1 MRIDR
6 TAIAI
11 VAVVVA
17 SIVAACSAAILPEYR
32 GRRSDH
38 FDGRHFFNEEPFA
51 EQQPSELARWQLNR
65 HRGAWPDSAAIAAPA
80 PPARVGGGEVR
91 VTMVNHATVLLQIDS
106 LNILTDPVWSGRV
119 GLEGQLG
126 VRRHRPPG
134 IPFDSL
140 PPIDII
146 LISHDHYDHMDV
158 PSLLRLQRRYHPR
171 IITGLGNPGYL
182 ASQGVQGAEQ
192 LDWWQSASM
201 GRGVRVTAVPARHWS
216 GRSLSDRYERLW
228 EGFVIE
234 GARDTIYFAG
244 DTGWGRMYGELHERW
259 SRFTLAL
266 LPIAPFRPRWYM
278 ARKHL
283 GPDDAVRA
291 AIATRS
297 ATMIP
302 IHWGTFELGDDGE
315 SEAVDTLRAAVARL
329 PARCRPHLVILRNG
343 ESATLP
349 PLDESDSLTLSTIC
363 ARRR

>member
-1 MRIDR
+1 VRIGR
-6 TAIAI
+6 ATLAIGAT
-11 VAVVVA
+11 V
-17 SIVAACSAAILPEYR
+17 VAACTAAMLPEYR
-32 GRRSDH
+32 GARSNH
-38 FDGRHFFNEEPFA
+38 FDGRHFFNQEPFE
-51 EQQPSELARWQLNR
+51 EQQPAELARWQLSR

-80 PPARVGGGEVR
+80 PPRRVSGGEVR
-91 VTMVNHATVLLQIDS
+91 VTMVNHATVLLQLDS
-106 LNILTDPVWSGRV
+106 LNILTDPVWSARV
-119 GLEGQLG
+119 GLEGTLG
-126 VRRHRPPG
+126 VKRHRPPG

-146 LISHDHYDHMDV
+146 LISHDHYDHMDL
-158 PSLLRLQRRYHPR
+158 PTLMRLQRRYHPR

-192 LDWWQSASM
+192 LDWWQSAQL
-201 GRGVRVTAVPARHWS
+201 GAGVRVTAVPARHWS

-234 GARDTIYFAG
+234 GARDTVYFAG
-244 DTGWGRMYGELHERW
+244 DTGWGRMYAELHAHW

-283 GPDDAVRA
+283 SPDDAVRV

-302 IHWGTFELGDDGE
+302 MHWGTFELGDDGE
-315 SEAVDTLRAAVARL
+315 SEAVDTLRSVVSKL

-343 ESATLP
+343 ESTSLS
-349 PLDESDSLTLSTIC
+349 PLDDSDSLTLSTIC
-363 ARRR
+363 RQPR